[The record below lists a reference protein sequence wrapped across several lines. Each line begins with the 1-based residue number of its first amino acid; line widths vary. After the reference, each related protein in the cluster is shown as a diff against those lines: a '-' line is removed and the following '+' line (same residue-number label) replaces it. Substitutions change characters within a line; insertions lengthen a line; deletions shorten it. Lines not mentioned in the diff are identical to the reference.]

1 VRATVAIDGRLTNAL
16 HRVLTY
22 DGPVSWAY
30 QENTYPLE
38 IPYRAANAKRL
49 PVVPVVAQHHSN
61 IMLTIAEVAMTLKG
75 PILSAIRPGI
85 NLPNV
90 DVPFMTRRKA
100 SAATDELSSLELAML
115 DMQKKG
121 MKTPTKPE
129 NMLSEKS
136 IKVQLAKIVVS
147 MYFFPFD
154 VAIRTRNTL
163 RIIAQVTIM
172 RKPMTRTDRA

>member
-16 HRVLTY
+16 HGGLTY
-22 DGPVSWAY
+22 YGPVSWAY

-61 IMLTIAEVAMTLKG
+61 IMLTITKLAMTLKR

-115 DMQKKG
+115 DM
-121 MKTPTKPE
+121 
-129 NMLSEKS
+129 
-136 IKVQLAKIVVS
+136 
-147 MYFFPFD
+147 
-154 VAIRTRNTL
+154 
-163 RIIAQVTIM
+163 
-172 RKPMTRTDRA
+172 